1 MALPNEPPK
10 QLKKDKREERKLVR
24 WRKVFKKIRKE
35 YVAVKSWNQ
44 KELNEEGGKKELS
57 F

>member
-1 MALPNEPPK
+1 MNH
-10 QLKKDKREERKLVR
+10 QSNLKKIKEKRKLVR